1 MALSKMRSKTHKA
14 TKKRIK
20 VSLGGD
26 TKNGKLQIKRINRSH
41 RLIKKSRE
49 RKLKG
54 KRSTVLGSYANKLRV
69 II

>member
-1 MALSKMRSKTHKA
+1 MALKKMRSKTHKA

-26 TKNGKLQIKRINRSH
+26 TANGKLQIKRINRSH

-54 KRSTVLGSYANKLRV
+54 VRDTVLGSSANKLRTV
-69 II
+69 I

>member
-1 MALSKMRSKTHKA
+1 MRSKTHKA

-26 TKNGKLQIKRINRSH
+26 TANGKLQIKRINRSH

-54 KRSTVLGSYANKLRV
+54 VRD
-69 II
+69 IIC